1 MLKVI
6 VVDDDI
12 DLRDGLVE
20 CLRFSGLEASGVG
33 SALQF
38 YRALSTCRP
47 DIAVLDIN
55 LPDADGYSI
64 ARFLSERT
72 DIGIVFMSARG
83 QKADRIAGFRSGADL
98 YFVKP
103 VSAQEMS
110 LAIANL
116 GRRLRGAAGMNH
128 RLAR

>member
-1 MLKVI
+1 MKVI

-20 CLRFSGLEASGVG
+20 CFQLSGLEAIGVG
-33 SALQF
+33 SALTF
-38 YRALSTCRP
+38 YQALSTSRP

-72 DIGIVFMSARG
+72 NLGIVFMSARG

-103 VSAQEMS
+103 VSAQEML
-110 LAIANL
+110 LAIVNL
-116 GRRLRGAAGMNH
+116 GRRLRGNAGSD
-128 RLAR
+128 RLPAR